1 MRVHFQQLMNLTKI
15 CVILILLAGLEAD
28 AQDNS
33 GDTVGYIRPLFD
45 FDYSK
50 RVFKLTENQKQNEN
64 KFLRFSV
71 FTGHREGVEP
81 IKRAYNFNMGVEID
95 GARGTIHQRMY
106 NASIEEML
114 THGFNFIKPSHVI
127 LDVKDPSKYR
137 YHPSLGSK
145 LEWMRKNTYCY
156 ELMLPVSAIKDV
168 KMVDDDVARHFGLRF
183 ARETREVKALVL
195 VKNSKEYSKQDSNKV
210 PSSPVLTLAKFEDLL
225 YDNGKHIL
233 FNRTGEEDPL
243 ISLGLSADELPFKD
257 LVVLKTTIQKYG
269 LDLKEENMKIKFY
282 VIKEIR

>member
-1 MRVHFQQLMNLTKI
+1 MNLKI
-15 CVILILLAGLEAD
+15 ICLPLILIASSQIK
-28 AQDNS
+28 AQDDN
-33 GDTVGYIRPLFD
+33 DPVTYVKPLFD
-45 FDYSK
+45 FEYSK
-50 RVFKLTENQKQNEN
+50 PIFKLTEDQERNKN

-71 FTGHREGVEP
+71 ITGYREGVKP

-95 GARGTIHQRMY
+95 DARGTIHQRMY

-114 THGFNFIKPSHVI
+114 THGFNFIKPSYVI

-137 YHPSLGSK
+137 YHSSLGSK

-156 ELMLPVSAIKDV
+156 ELMLPISAFKDI

-183 ARETREVKALVL
+183 TRETREVKALIL
-195 VKNSKEYSKQDSNKV
+195 VKNSKEYSKQNTNKV
-210 PSSPVLTLAKFEDLL
+210 LSSPVTLAKFEDLL
-225 YDNGKHIL
+225 YDNGKHVL

-257 LVVLKTTIQKYG
+257 ILLLKNTIQKYG
-269 LDLKEENMKIKFY
+269 LDLKEEDMKIKFY